1 MKARIIIA
9 SALILILLSGC
20 KPTDPD
26 KPPICRLCTWVA
38 IDPIQCMLNPW
49 EQEWLEEHP
58 GEMYPL
64 ELEEMLP
71 IIIDY
76 YEKLGIRIYESK
88 IMWTHNSVCLACS
101 CPAGYTVYFQVSRWD
116 VRRMLDLGFRV
127 ETPDADEA
135 L

>member
-9 SALILILLSGC
+9 SALILVLLSGC
-20 KPTDPD
+20 MPTEPD

-76 YEKLGIRIYESK
+76 YERLGIRVIDSEIY
-88 IMWTHNSVCLACS
+88 WTHNEVCLACT
-101 CPAGYTVYFQVSRWD
+101 CAAGYTVYFLVRKWD
-116 VRRMLDLGFRV
+116 VGRMLDLGFRL
-127 ETPDADEA
+127 ENPDEA
-135 L
+135 LEK